1 MTDPAPATQ
10 PAEPVPPPPAL
21 EGLTEPVGPPATL
34 TERHPE
40 VLVGAAFLGGLVL
53 ATLLRRRRGT

>member
-1 MTDPAPATQ
+1 
-10 PAEPVPPPPAL
+10 L
-21 EGLTEPVGPPATL
+21 EGVTEPIGPPASL

-53 ATLLRRRRGT
+53 ATLLKRRGG